1 MMDSSRVQPLFP
13 IAIENPE
20 LIAYRAEFPILQRKT
35 YMNNCSLG
43 ALSQRSMQG
52 IAQFMEMWNEWGA
65 HAWYEIWL
73 GEIAR
78 VRQKFATLIGAQLH
92 EVAIAPSVS
101 AALSSIASALDYSQR
116 NKVVMTDMDF
126 PTLAHQWLVKERL
139 GVTCNF
145 VHSPDRIY
153 VPPEL
158 FESEVDDKTA
168 LVATSH
174 VCFTSGYIQDLR
186 AVADIAHKHGAHIL
200 IDDYQ
205 GTGQIP
211 IDVVAQDIDFLV
223 TGTLKW
229 LLGGPGL
236 ALVYIREGLL
246 PHLQPTIA
254 GWFGDRD
261 QFQFKTR
268 EFEFRPDA
276 TRIEMGTPAVAAIY
290 TANAGL
296 DIVQEISVER
306 ICERT
311 RYLTNDLVARVRE
324 HGWNVRT
331 PQEPQCRNSIVMV
344 AFEHPEEI
352 VKALVARNIIT
363 DSRPGLLRI
372 SPYFYNT
379 IEENAIVVDAIAEI
393 LASKRGSQWVQPF
406 VQGFGGVPQNPSSQ
420 QDSP

>member
-1 MMDSSRVQPLFP
+1 MITDDSRMQQPVP

-20 LIAYRAEFPILQRKT
+20 LVSYRAEFPILQRKT
-35 YMNNCSLG
+35 YMNSCSLG
-43 ALSQRSMQG
+43 ALSQRSMQNV
-52 IAQFMEMWNEWGA
+52 AQFMEMWNEWGA

-78 VRQKFATLIGAQLH
+78 MRQKFAKLIGAQLH

-101 AALSSIASALDYSQR
+101 AALSSIATALDYSKR
-116 NKVVMTDMDF
+116 NKVIMADMDF
-126 PTLAHQWLVKERL
+126 PTLAYQWLVKERL
-139 GVTCNF
+139 GIQCHF
-145 VHSPDRIY
+145 VESPDRVY
-153 VPPEL
+153 VPPDL
-158 FESEVDDKTA
+158 FEPAVDDKTA

-174 VCFTSGYIQDLR
+174 VFFTSGYIQDLR
-186 AVADIAHKHGAHIL
+186 AVADIVHKHGAHLL

-246 PHLQPTIA
+246 PHLRPTIA
-254 GWFGDRD
+254 GWFGHRD
-261 QFQFKTR
+261 QFEFKTR
-268 EFEFRPDA
+268 EFEFRPEA
-276 TRIEMGTPAVAAIY
+276 TRVEMGTPAVAAVY
-290 TANAGL
+290 AANGGM

-311 RYLTNDLVARVRE
+311 RYLTNDLIARARE
-324 HGWNVRT
+324 HGWKVRA
-331 PQEPQCRNSIVMV
+331 PQEPECRSSIVML
-344 AFEHPEEI
+344 ELEEPQEV
-352 VKALVARNIIT
+352 VKELVACNIIT

-379 IEENAIVVDAIAEI
+379 IEENGVVIDAIAEI
-393 LASKRGSQWVQPF
+393 LEKRGKGS
-406 VQGFGGVPQNPSSQ
+406 
-420 QDSP
+420 